1 MPADSGKLAEKAQDL
16 VQWILDQALDG
27 IGRLPSA
34 SDLADDYKSQPY
46 ANDAE
51 RVQALIRWAV
61 AKNAGT
67 GFVTGLGGVLTLP
80 VTIPGSL
87 AASLAIQAPMVAA
100 IAEIYGHD
108 SKDDRVRTAVLL
120 CTIGTAMEDVAKQ
133 AGVTLGGKA
142 AIEVLK
148 KVEGRVLID
157 INKRVGLRLLTKF
170 GEKGVLNLAKLLPL
184 VGGAVGGTFDG
195 ATCYLVGQAADRA
208 FRRTADTTGI
218 DARIDTAVAALQA
231 HIDIQTRR
239 LTRRIVGVLLTGI
252 AGAVVATVAII
263 WLLG

>member
-1 MPADSGKLAEKAQDL
+1 MPADSGKLAEKAQEL

-27 IGRLPSA
+27 IGPLPSA

-133 AGVTLGGKA
+133 SSVS
-142 AIEVLK
+142 
-148 KVEGRVLID
+148 
-157 INKRVGLRLLTKF
+157 GLPSKIQFF
-170 GEKGVLNLAKLLPL
+170 GLYFEHEYGISLQGNL
-184 VGGAVGGTFDG
+184 VGHWLMRPSLRQPLRGSADAGG
-195 ATCYLVGQAADRA
+195 
-208 FRRTADTTGI
+208 
-218 DARIDTAVAALQA
+218 DA
-231 HIDIQTRR
+231 
-239 LTRRIVGVLLTGI
+239 G
-252 AGAVVATVAII
+252 
-263 WLLG
+263 